1 MCDHNWV
8 KVRNIAINENS
19 KFKNSS
25 LLYSG
30 IQLRITFVNTLN
42 NNIKDFHKK
51 IEGQNEKISSLENE
65 NKIIKKDFASLEK
78 NNKVLI
84 KIITALQKQ
93 YNKMLEKLNAWKEDK
108 SKRNNEIFFINDKE
122 TEEDNSDKN
131 KNEYNKRLKS
141 LDAVFIDNFNLIS
154 SVLSEPNKNLKIMI
168 ICYVQR

>member
-1 MCDHNWV
+1 M
-8 KVRNIAINENS
+8 KIQSS
-19 KFKNSS
+19 KIVAFFIQA
-25 LLYSG
+25 
-30 IQLRITFVNTLN
+30 IQLGITFVNTLN

-78 NNKVLI
+78 NNKDLI

-141 LDAVFIDNFNLIS
+141 LDAMFIDNFNLIS